1 MDGLIARVE
10 IIIISHGDQN
20 SNWSKITEYQ
30 VLLCFIR
37 LPWVWA
43 LTVQILILNLCNQ
56 DHFSKKIPTN
66 RIARSHFFQLC
77 SAWCAGNNNI
87 IIIIIIIIRYKVQV
101 TFQRYKQKLTN
112 AHKNKAFLTLIFNCH
127 PKNHSVYILSLLSTF
142 ASIILSR
149 AEGVCTKMD
158 PATGLPKQIFHKK
171 YKKQHKVGRT

>member
-43 LTVQILILNLCNQ
+43 PTVQILILNLCNQ

-77 SAWCAGNNNI
+77 SAWCAGNIAKIQKNWQTRTTWHEQDVSNTEMV
-87 IIIIIIIIRYKVQV
+87 IRVY
-101 TFQRYKQKLTN
+101 FQLTSQN
-112 AHKNKAFLTLIFNCH
+112 Y
-127 PKNHSVYILSLLSTF
+127 PLS
-142 ASIILSR
+142 A
-149 AEGVCTKMD
+149 
-158 PATGLPKQIFHKK
+158 LPIVNLYF
-171 YKKQHKVGRT
+171 YN